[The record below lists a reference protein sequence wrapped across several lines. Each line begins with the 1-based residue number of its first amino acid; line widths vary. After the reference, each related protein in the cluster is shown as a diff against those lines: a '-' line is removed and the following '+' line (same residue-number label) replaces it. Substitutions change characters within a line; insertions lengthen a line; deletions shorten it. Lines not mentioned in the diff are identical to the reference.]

1 MKILWISDSPN
12 MPTGYGIVTKNVLG
26 YLNKEFK
33 VSCFGLQNQG
43 QPIEFEGYMVYGINN
58 HIYGKDILQSYI
70 NELNPDF
77 IVLLYDLFVFDYLK
91 NINFKNSKLILYF
104 PIDGHPIP
112 TKTVEILKIADKR
125 IAMSFYG
132 QKMAK
137 EELSLDSE
145 VIYHG
150 VDTKL
155 FRPLDKI
162 EIKRKYALEDKFI
175 VGCVAKNTHRKMI
188 PHLLKA
194 FKIFSKDKE
203 DVILYLHTP
212 LKGSFDLIE
221 LSKRLKINVKFS
233 NIQSPM
239 SFNDERMNELYN
251 LFDIHALTTTGEG
264 FGLPILESM
273 ACGIPN
279 VVPDYTTSR
288 ELIEERGELVPL
300 KTTFTG
306 SLNVERGL
314 VDIEEFAK
322 ELQFLYDNPDVRK
335 KYSIKSLEFAKQYN
349 WENICE
355 KWKKVLKS

>member
-1 MKILWISDSPN
+1 MEKIL
-12 MPTGYGIVTKNVLG
+12 G
-26 YLNKEFK
+26 
-33 VSCFGLQNQG
+33 
-43 QPIEFEGYMVYGINN
+43 
-58 HIYGKDILQSYI
+58 
-70 NELNPDF
+70 
-77 IVLLYDLFVFDYLK
+77 
-91 NINFKNSKLILYF
+91 
-104 PIDGHPIP
+104 
-112 TKTVEILKIADKR
+112 
-125 IAMSFYG
+125 
-132 QKMAK
+132 
-137 EELSLDSE
+137 
-145 VIYHG
+145 
-150 VDTKL
+150 
-155 FRPLDKI
+155 
-162 EIKRKYALEDKFI
+162 
-175 VGCVAKNTHRKMI
+175 
-188 PHLLKA
+188 
-194 FKIFSKDKE
+194 
-203 DVILYLHTP
+203 
-212 LKGSFDLIE
+212 
-221 LSKRLKINVKFS
+221 KRLKINVKFS

-279 VVPDYTTSR
+279 VLPDYTTSR

-349 WENICE
+349 WANICE